1 MNLEKITSREELAR
15 ELGLDASGVNFQW
28 EVEQKT
34 ANWPATEAQ
43 QLKNKFFPTI
53 IGAKGRLKIH
63 SPTLVRRT
71 KSEEGN

>member
-1 MNLEKITSREELAR
+1 MNLDKITTREELAR

-43 QLKNKFFPTI
+43 QIRNKFFPKI
-53 IGAKGRLKIH
+53 IGSGGKLNLH
-63 SPTLVRRT
+63 LPVLVFKKRR
-71 KSEEGN
+71 EQN